1 MSNDY
6 YNHEPFEHLRSAW
19 YDYDLVQY
27 QNERAETEL
36 EKTFE
41 ERKQYI
47 AEHGQT
53 VTGEHLKQKVDG
65 KVQPEWQQAVKGKK
79 TADYYS
85 KLQSLDT
92 DQLLRETKLREE
104 SHQLAIPGEKIAT
117 SSVAKGM
124 ASKYEQKL

>member
-1 MSNDY
+1 MPS
-6 YNHEPFEHLRSAW
+6 SAW

-27 QNERAETEL
+27 QNERLDTEL

-41 ERKQYI
+41 DRKQHI

-53 VTGEHLKQKVDG
+53 VTGEHLKSKADT
-65 KVQPEWQQAVKGKK
+65 KVQPEWQKTVKGKK
-79 TADYYS
+79 TADYYN
-85 KLQSLDT
+85 KLQTLET

-104 SHQLAIPGEKIAT
+104 SHQHTIPGEKIT
-117 SSVAKGM
+117 TGSVSKGM

>member
-1 MSNDY
+1 MTS
-6 YNHEPFEHLRSAW
+6 
-19 YDYDLVQY
+19 
-27 QNERAETEL
+27 
-36 EKTFE
+36 
-41 ERKQYI
+41 
-47 AEHGQT
+47 
-53 VTGEHLKQKVDG
+53 EHLKQKVDG
-65 KVQPEWQQAVKGKK
+65 KVHPEWQQAVKGKK

-104 SHQLAIPGEKIAT
+104 SHQLSIPGEKIAT